1 MYGESVF
8 TTMRMVDASIQ
19 DWEFHF
25 ERLVKGIDFL
35 YGPFTDQE
43 DWKMVLKNRLEDK
56 MQDLQGDKVI
66 RLAIYREQTRGL
78 LRIGLLSV
86 SDLRIQI
93 SHSALD
99 RERYENKLIKL
110 RTCPVIKR
118 PQWWPSYLKA
128 GNYLETIMSQKM
140 FMKPGDDDILFL
152 SDEDTVLESSIANIF
167 VVRHNKL
174 YTAPSGPNVL
184 EGVMRRKLITV
195 SVDYFDEVFESKTT
209 MEQLLKA
216 DAVIGTNSVRGLF
229 LVDRID
235 DYEIIYSEEF
245 LDKFKRLK
253 DRVFL

>member
-8 TTMRMVDASIQ
+8 TTMRMINGSFQ

-35 YGPFTDQE
+35 YGPFTEQE

-56 MQDLQGDKVI
+56 MQDLQGDKVTRI
-66 RLAIYREQTRGL
+66 AIYREQTRGL

-86 SDLRIQI
+86 SDLRIQM

-99 RERYENKLIKL
+99 HERYENKLIKL

-195 SVDYFDEVFESKTT
+195 AVDYFDEVYESKTT

-229 LVDRID
+229 LIDRID